1 MSLRSPHFDSV
12 PVYTDG
18 AGIGW
23 VGYGI
28 FFEWPSACFQIFVWK
43 DAP

>member
-1 MSLRSPHFDSV
+1 MLRPLHYDSK

-18 AGIGW
+18 IGIGW

-28 FFEWPSACFQIFVWK
+28 YFEWPSACFQIFVWK
-43 DAP
+43 DED